1 MKTTVSKHDFCQAFT
16 DYNREANF
24 TWEGRQALY
33 DYLEELESDTGTEM
47 ELDVIAICCDFSEYE
62 SAMEAVKEH
71 DYEEVVDLEQLGS
84 VDLQEVSAAEEEQA
98 LEWLRDR
105 TTVIEFDGGIIIQAF

>member
-16 DYNREANF
+16 DYNREENF

-62 SAMEAVKEH
+62 NLEELQKEY
-71 DYEEVVDLEQLGS
+71 DDIEDM
-84 VDLQEVSAAEEEQA
+84 DD
-98 LEWLRDR
+98 LRDH

>member
-62 SAMEAVKEH
+62 SLEELQKEY
-71 DYEEVVDLEQLGS
+71 DDIEDL
-84 VDLQEVSAAEEEQA
+84 DD
-98 LEWLRDR
+98 LRDH